1 MTMSK
6 FGSRLREVVRAQR
19 DQVVHHEP
27 PPADQPIAL
36 APTVTADVP
45 ASAAT
50 DRLAANAAAALGGE
64 VLESPSGPCVVVE
77 RRYAAGHRH
86 GTLRL
91 GDCGFDAVHAGQAFP
106 LLAGAGIDAEVNG
119 VRDVLFVDLETTGLA
134 GGAGTFA
141 FLVGCAW
148 FDGETF
154 HVRQY
159 MMPGHA
165 LERAQL
171 AAVRE
176 RVETSAALVTYNGRS
191 FDVPVLET
199 RYLYHRQPPPTAA
212 RPHLD
217 MLHVA
222 RRLWRSA
229 RPVVRVPGAQSESCT
244 LGTLERVLFGVR
256 RHGDV
261 PGFEI
266 PGRYFAFLRSG
277 QAQPLQPVFEHNR
290 LDLVSLAAL
299 TARALRLVE
308 AAPEAAEQPREC
320 YGLGRLFERV
330 GALDRAEACYRH
342 TLTLTDRS
350 WHLDDEV
357 VRGEALR
364 AIALRCRR
372 TNRHEEAASHW
383 EAITQ
388 LRRCADSVRHEAI
401 EALAIHHEHR
411 SRDLDVARSFAERL
425 AESARAS
432 ADTSHRLARLARKID
447 RRQAPVEQ
455 RLLM

>member
-6 FGSRLREVVRAQR
+6 FGSRLRDVVRGQR
-19 DQVVHHEP
+19 EQGVHHEGP
-27 PPADQPIAL
+27 PVDEPSTL
-36 APTVTADVP
+36 APAHTADAP
-45 ASAAT
+45 RDGAT

-64 VLESPSGPCVVVE
+64 VLESPDGPCVVVE

-91 GDCGFDAVHAGQAFP
+91 GDCTVDGLQSGQAFP
-106 LLAGAGIDAEVNG
+106 LLVGAGIDA
-119 VRDVLFVDLETTGLA
+119 DVTGLGDILFVDLETTGLA

-148 FDGETF
+148 FDGDTF

-171 AAVRE
+171 AAVRD
-176 RVETSAALVTYNGRS
+176 RVETCAALVTYNGRS

-229 RPVVRVPGAQSESCT
+229 RPVVRVPGSQSESCT

-266 PGRYFAFLRSG
+266 PGRYFAFLRTG
-277 QAQPLQPVFEHNR
+277 YAQPLQPVFEHNR

-308 AAPEAAEQPREC
+308 AAPDAAEQPREC

-330 GALDRAEACYRH
+330 GALERAEACYRR
-342 TLTLTDRS
+342 TLTLTERS
-350 WHLDDEV
+350 WHLDDDL

-364 AIALRCRR
+364 AMALRCRR
-372 TNRHEEAASHW
+372 TGRYEEAASHW
-383 EAITQ
+383 EAITG
-388 LRRCADSVRHEAI
+388 LRRCQDALRREAI

-411 SRDLDVARSFAERL
+411 SRDLDVARAFAERL
-425 AESARAS
+425 AGPDRAS
-432 ADTSHRLARLARKID
+432 DDTSRRLARLARKIE
-447 RRQAPVEQ
+447 RRHMPVE
-455 RLLM
+455 RPLLM